1 MKRTLDR
8 RVHRVLLLGVACMVA
23 TGLALAAPRSAS
35 AAAPNFTITG
45 AGWGHGIGLS
55 QYGAKGWA
63 EQGKTGSWIASYY
76 YPGTTIGPMPLKS
89 VDVNIDNDA
98 DYDGTG
104 NNSGYAH
111 TSWTIRPGYVNA
123 QLGLTGSRAVTL
135 LDANG
140 PYLVQGAGS
149 TIVVKDKAG
158 KAVAG
163 SPFTGTLTIT
173 PKGGSTPQLTQIQT
187 VSGAFDH
194 SGVRYRGTMLLTASG
209 GRVRLI
215 NRLSQ
220 NDYLFGVVPRESPSS
235 WPIESLKAQAI
246 VARSYAYPPPA
257 VKYCTTRSQVYNG
270 HSRGDR
276 VNPTMHE
283 AASSNSAVTST
294 SGQCVL
300 YKGTLVKT
308 YFHSTSGGYTA
319 NIEDVWLG
327 ATPASYYRGV
337 PDPYCGSVYNPW
349 TPAVSLT
356 GLSMASKLAGA
367 ISGEPAGAGSTVW
380 VKSLGLER
388 AYPSGYVRRV
398 DVMWSNGSMTPDLS
412 GDTFRSALGLKS
424 TKFFVNS
431 PFDRVALGDRYETA
445 VKISQSTFTTSGSAK
460 AVVLVNGTDAK
471 FPDAL
476 TGSALAGQVSG
487 PVLMTPGSS
496 LPQTVD
502 TELKRLKTLG
512 CAKVYIVGGTGSVST
527 AVAARAEAIV
537 GSAERLAGNDR
548 YGTDRYGTAATVAMK
563 MKSLGASGTRV
574 LVASGESWP
583 DAAVASAIAAGTHR
597 PVILTGS
604 RSLPAGS
611 RLVLDDLGATESVLF
626 GGARAITAPALASI
640 LSATGE
646 RAPAKRFGMTGSRY
660 DVGVE
665 AAKWA
670 VSSLGFTLPTVY
682 IASGERFPDSV
693 TGGLMA
699 GRAKHPLLMTASK
712 TASGPTASYLAANRA
727 VITKIVIVGGVSVV
741 SATVASTLA
750 SYAY

>member
-1 MKRTLDR
+1 MKRTFDR
-8 RVHRVLLLGVACMVA
+8 RVYQVLFLGTVCVVAV
-23 TGLALAAPRSAS
+23 GLAMVSPRTAR
-35 AAAPNFTITG
+35 AAAPNFTLTG

-76 YPGTTIGPMPLKS
+76 YPGTTVGTLPSKS
-89 VDVNIDNDA
+89 VDVNIDNNA

-104 NNSGYAH
+104 DNDGYAH

-123 QLGLTGSRAVTL
+123 QLGLSGSSSVTL

-149 TIVVKDKAG
+149 TIVVKDKSG
-158 KAVAG
+158 KAVTG
-163 SPFTGTLTIT
+163 SPFAGTLTIT
-173 PKGGSTPQLTQIQT
+173 PKGGSSPQLTQIQT
-187 VSGAFDH
+187 VSGAYDH
-194 SGVRYRGTMLLTASG
+194 SGVRYRGTMLLTASL

-220 NDYLFGVVPRESPSS
+220 DDYLYGVVPRESPAS

-246 VARSYAYPPPA
+246 VARSYAYPA
-257 VKYCTTRSQVYNG
+257 GVKYCTTRSQVYNG

-283 AASSNSAVTST
+283 AASSNNAVAAT

-300 YKGTLVKT
+300 YQGAVVKT

-327 ATPASYYRGV
+327 ATPSSYYRGV

-349 TPAVSLT
+349 TPPVSLT
-356 GLSMASKLAGA
+356 GLSMASKLAAA

-388 AYPSGYVRRV
+388 AYPSGFVRRV
-398 DVMWSNGSMTPDLS
+398 DVMWSNGTVTRGLS

-431 PFDRVALGDRYETA
+431 PFDRVALGDRYGTA
-445 VKISQSTFTTSGSAK
+445 VKISESAFATSGSAK

-476 TGSALAGQVSG
+476 TGSALAGLVSG
-487 PVLMTPGSS
+487 PVLMTPMSS
-496 LPQTVD
+496 LPQDVD
-502 TELKRLKTLG
+502 TELKRLRALG
-512 CAKVYIVGGTGSVST
+512 CAKVYIVGGAESIS
-527 AVAARAEAIV
+527 APVALRAEAIM
-537 GSAERLAGNDR
+537 GSVERLAGNER
-548 YGTDRYGTAATVAMK
+548 YGVDRYGTAATVAMK
-563 MKSLGASGTRV
+563 MKELGASGKKV
-574 LVASGESWP
+574 LVASGEDWP

-597 PVILTGS
+597 PVVLTGS
-604 RSLPAGS
+604 RSLPKGS
-611 RLVLDDLGATESVLF
+611 RLVLGDLGATESVLF
-626 GGARAITAPALASI
+626 GGAKAITAPALASV

-646 RAPAKRFGMTGSRY
+646 TSPAKRFGTLGSRY
-660 DVGVE
+660 DTGVE

-670 VSSLGFTLPTVY
+670 VSSLGFTLSTVY

-699 GRAKHPLLMTASK
+699 GRGMHPLLMTASRA
-712 TASGPTASYLAANRA
+712 ASGPTAAYLAANHA
-727 VITKIVIVGGVSVV
+727 VISSVVVVGGVSVIPD
-741 SATVASTLA
+741 AVASTLA